1 MSTTLKKLQI
11 VGCDVRYQ
19 GSNDKGEYTI
29 YEIAALDAEGNP
41 VEQDL
46 RSFDE
51 FPLDGELRE
60 FEVTPYDH
68 PKHGRSYTLKLPGGG
83 GGSKSPGARLGPKV
97 DALREQVEAQQEQ
110 IGALHR
116 RVAELEGRL
125 QGAPSGGLPSPA
137 SPTPDDEDIPF

>member
-1 MSTTLKKLQI
+1 MSDALKKLQI
-11 VGCDVRYQ
+11 VGCDVKYQ
-19 GSNDKGEYTI
+19 GTNDKGDYTI

-68 PKHGRSYTLKLPGGG
+68 PKHGRSYTLKLPGG
-83 GGSKSPGARLGPKV
+83 SKSPGARLGPKV
-97 DALREQVEAQQEQ
+97 DALREQLEGQQEQ
-110 IGALHR
+110 IGALNR
-116 RVAELEGRL
+116 RVSELEGRL
-125 QGAPSGGLPSPA
+125 QGGTSPRLPST
-137 SPTPDDEDIPF
+137 PTPDPDDEDIPF